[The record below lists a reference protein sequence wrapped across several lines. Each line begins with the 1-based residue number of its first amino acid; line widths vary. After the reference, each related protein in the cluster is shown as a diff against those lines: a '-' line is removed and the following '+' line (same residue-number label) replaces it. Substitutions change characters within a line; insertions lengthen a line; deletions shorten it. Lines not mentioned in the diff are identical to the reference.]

1 MNREENAAF
10 NSSIHGG
17 INPLSI
23 LDAGRLIGDMR
34 KNNILYSAG
43 KTLGLSENMD
53 CGQAVLKE
61 QDCHSLPELKP
72 LSSVQNWP
80 ISISIDKNS
89 DKSACSEHRQA
100 LEAPSCHKTNFIYQH
115 RAPAPH
121 LYQETPSDELHL
133 LGISRTQKRLWAGAV
148 CLIRGVM

>member
-43 KTLGLSENMD
+43 KILGLSENMD

-61 QDCHSLPELKP
+61 QELHSLPELKP
-72 LSSVQNWP
+72 LTSVQ
-80 ISISIDKNS
+80 K
-89 DKSACSEHRQA
+89 
-100 LEAPSCHKTNFIYQH
+100 
-115 RAPAPH
+115 
-121 LYQETPSDELHL
+121 
-133 LGISRTQKRLWAGAV
+133 
-148 CLIRGVM
+148 